1 MRFDSSKG
9 QSVGLTSHRAKRNPM
24 PFANHAPLVRQR
36 PRRSRKESLSKS
48 EPKENLERIHS
59 DICGPVL
66 PQSRK
71 GNNQFILFI
80 DEKTRYVIGHTM
92 KAKSEAL
99 EKTRRAIKEFQR
111 QKGTTESCSR

>member
-9 QSVGLTSHRAKRNPM
+9 QSVGLKSHRAKRNPM
-24 PFANHAPLVRQR
+24 PFANHAP
-36 PRRSRKESLSKS
+36 
-48 EPKENLERIHS
+48 LERIHS

-92 KAKSEAL
+92 KAKAEAL

-111 QKGTTESCSR
+111 RVRMA